1 MWPVRDARGGHGPGM
16 PINETTWADSE
27 RAMSFTGNSRAPDP
41 YFTGSGRPL
50 EAREQKTIPEYVI
63 KSGSMDRK

>member
-1 MWPVRDARGGHGPGM
+1 MPVGKPGPRAACGHGPGM
-16 PINETTWADSE
+16 PVNERKWAGSG

-50 EAREQKTIPEYVI
+50 EAREQKVIPKYVI
-63 KSGSMDRK
+63 KRG